1 MTMQWEYPLDY
12 LITIPIFIPLIV
24 PYFIFMRHYVTRPI
38 RTLIKYN
45 TEFSEGLQEAAIIP
59 DYEIPPR
66 EVGKVMESRNR
77 MIRSLMNYQK
87 DTAREK
93 DTFKILNQ
101 SLISCLSGNLEEGI
115 HLVLQHVCS
124 SLDLESGWFLL
135 YSGEEVLDLVVT
147 YNLSH
152 PFMTDDSTLICYEHC
167 YCCTEQ
173 QEADKIH
180 PMNIDVIQCD
190 GLLKNDTAQY
200 VLHVPLYINREDIS
214 TYGFMTFPVAEGYQ
228 ISNSNRTLLE
238 YCSNTLGLVLSQKE
252 LTGQLKMLNLTLET
266 QVKERTSEL
275 QALYDLSQQIGYSLT
290 FDDLARSILTHLQ
303 RIVPACI
310 AATVLRIDGCSL
322 LLVNHRAPIYPS
334 EQNKMRER
342 LVDSFSTVAEIEID
356 PTQFTLQL
364 EEGEGYDASNPSVDD
379 LESAFMVPLG
389 SGGTTL
395 GIVFIGSKEKY
406 AFNEDQIRFFYTTAN
421 HFLTAI
427 QQLRLRQSME
437 ERRME
442 NVVAEIPD
450 GLLLLDSENRIRM
463 ANPMAQEYLQ
473 RLNANTSSKPGEILT
488 ALSNHS
494 LEEILNSSKQSQ
506 HHEIAAGDSSTETIF
521 EVVSKK
527 MRIKDSP
534 RTLLIIRDVSEMRLT
549 QKGMR
554 QRERLA
560 AVGQLAA
567 GIAHDFN
574 NILQGIIGYSELLER
589 SPEISE
595 KSRNYIKNIVQ
606 QGQRAAYL
614 INQILDFSR
623 QSITK
628 SQPFNLAP
636 LIQETVKFF
645 KRTIPENIDLSLEI
659 EMDRAMIQADI
670 VHVQQVLT
678 NMVINARDAMPDG
691 GTMKVRLCPFLLEKG
706 DTPPITGMAH
716 IRWVAFSVA
725 DTGCGIASEVLSRIF
740 DPFFTTKEQG
750 KGTGLGLSQAYG
762 LVKQDNG
769 FIHVDSNPGEGAT
782 FTVYLP
788 ELLNDDAK
796 EPVLMTEMPLKGG
809 GETILLVED
818 DTVVMDVNKSMLENL
833 GYTVLTASNGREAL
847 EVCRSEHERVD
858 LLLSDITM
866 PEMDGIELLQTVK
879 EQHPSLKVILMT
891 GYPLAGEN
899 VKELKDMDVIC
910 LQKPVNLK
918 QLASVIQHVFGEGRA
933 APKSD

>member
-1 MTMQWEYPLDY
+1 
-12 LITIPIFIPLIV
+12 
-24 PYFIFMRHYVTRPI
+24 
-38 RTLIKYN
+38 
-45 TEFSEGLQEAAIIP
+45 
-59 DYEIPPR
+59 
-66 EVGKVMESRNR
+66 
-77 MIRSLMNYQK
+77 
-87 DTAREK
+87 
-93 DTFKILNQ
+93 
-101 SLISCLSGNLEEGI
+101 
-115 HLVLQHVCS
+115 
-124 SLDLESGWFLL
+124 
-135 YSGEEVLDLVVT
+135 
-147 YNLSH
+147 
-152 PFMTDDSTLICYEHC
+152 
-167 YCCTEQ
+167 
-173 QEADKIH
+173 
-180 PMNIDVIQCD
+180 
-190 GLLKNDTAQY
+190 
-200 VLHVPLYINREDIS
+200 
-214 TYGFMTFPVAEGYQ
+214 
-228 ISNSNRTLLE
+228 
-238 YCSNTLGLVLSQKE
+238 
-252 LTGQLKMLNLTLET
+252 TLET

-275 QALYDLSQQIGYSLT
+275 QALYDLSQQIGYALT
-290 FDDLARSILTHLQ
+290 FDDLARSVLTHLQ
-303 RIVPACI
+303 HIVPSDI
-310 AATVLRIDGCSL
+310 AATVLRIDGLSL
-322 LLVNHRAPIYPS
+322 LIVNHRSPINPS
-334 EQNKMRER
+334 EVGKIEER
-342 LVDSFSTVAEIEID
+342 LLNSFSTVARMEIE
-356 PTQFTLQL
+356 PTHFTIQL
-364 EEGEGYDASNPSVDD
+364 EEGEGYDASNPPVDD
-379 LESAFMVPLG
+379 LESAFMVPLS

-395 GIVFIGSKEKY
+395 GIIFIGSKEKY
-406 AFNEDQIRFFYTTAN
+406 SFNEDQIRFFYTIAN
-421 HFLTAI
+421 HFLTAL
-427 QQLRLRQSME
+427 QQLRLRHSME

-473 RLNANTSSKPGEILT
+473 LLNTNTSSKPGEILT
-488 ALSNHS
+488 TMGGHS

-506 HHEIAAGDSSTETIF
+506 HHEIAAGDSSTEIIF
-521 EVVSKK
+521 EIVSKK
-527 MRIKDSP
+527 VRIKDSP

-614 INQILDFSR
+614 IKQILDFSR

-628 SQPFNLAP
+628 SQSFNLAP

-645 KRTIPENIDLSLEI
+645 KRTIPENIDLSLDI
-659 EMDRAMIQADI
+659 EMDKAMIQADI

-678 NMVINARDAMPDG
+678 NMVLNARDAMPDG
-691 GTMKVRLCPFLLEKG
+691 GALKVRLHPFLLEKG

-716 IRWVAFSVA
+716 SRWVAFSVT
-725 DTGCGIASEVLSRIF
+725 DTGCGIASEVLPSIF

-788 ELLNDDAK
+788 ELLNDDVK
-796 EPVLMTEMPLKGG
+796 EPVLMTEIPLKGG

-818 DTVVMDVNKSMLENL
+818 DAVVMDVNKSMLENL
-833 GYTVLTASNGREAL
+833 GYAVLTASNGREAL
-847 EVCRSEHERVD
+847 EVCRSEHERIT

-866 PEMDGIELLQTVK
+866 PEMNGIELLNEVRGQF
-879 EQHPSLKVILMT
+879 PSLKVILMT
-891 GYPLAGEN
+891 GYPLPGEN
-899 VKELKDMDVIC
+899 VKDLKDMDVIC

-918 QLASVIQHVFGEGRA
+918 QLASTLQHVFGEGRES
-933 APKSD
+933 PKVRLKAED